1 MPPPPIPPPATPP
14 VALDEMQSRLERAL
28 ASSPADATELI
39 WVEARRGQ
47 ESNGKRRRDSYEL
60 QERMVLARVRE
71 AGRCGIH
78 RTSGSEVSDLEGAI
92 REALAQARL
101 SPPSPPPLL
110 PEGADGA
117 LAPMAGLHDPELA
130 RMTSGRARELVQRL
144 SDRDETV
151 RLGWAQGRVAV
162 LGSRGLR
169 RSAEVTSAWATVTAG
184 KGPGAGIAS
193 AASRSLAGLGP
204 SNLLARAR
212 ARQADDEEEEAPA
225 GPVPVVLSQEAAAAL
240 LEMLNRRAFTSTAY
254 HHGAPFL
261 REALGTPVFHAAIS
275 LRDDATDARGIP
287 FPFDLL
293 GSAKRP
299 LDLIERGVFLTP
311 ALDERLAAD
320 LGRRPTPHLVA
331 PDEAAP
337 GHLFLLPGEHPDAE
351 LLSGAAGGV
360 WIGALDPVQGHD
372 PGSLRFRALARG
384 VRRIVDPAP
393 PLPGA
398 GGEGE
403 IHRFLGAPLPD
414 LLWEDDLR
422 ALLSEGV
429 AVGSEPVTVPLGD
442 GLFGGITAP
451 ILFLE
456 RVAGLSPTSAPT
468 R

>member
-1 MPPPPIPPPATPP
+1 MPPPVASPVSPIS
-14 VALDEMQSRLERAL
+14 LDEMQSRLERAL

-71 AGRCGIH
+71 SGRSGLN
-78 RTSGSEVSDLEGAI
+78 RTSGCEVSDLERAI
-92 REALAQARL
+92 RQALAQARL
-101 SPPSPPPLL
+101 SPPSPPALL
-110 PEGADGA
+110 PEVAEGG
-117 LAPMAGLHDPELA
+117 LAPGLRDALWDPELA
-130 RMTSGRARELVQRL
+130 RMTPGRARELVQKL

-151 RLGWAQGRVAV
+151 RLGWAEGRMAVAA
-162 LGSRGLR
+162 SRGLR
-169 RSAEVTSAWATVTAG
+169 RTAQATSVWAAVSAG
-184 KGPGAGIAS
+184 RGPGAGIAA

-204 SNLLARAR
+204 AGLLARAR
-212 ARQADDEEEEAPA
+212 ARQGPDGEVAEIPD

-240 LEMLNRRAFTSTAY
+240 LEMLNRRAFTSTSF

-261 REALGTPVFHAAIS
+261 RDALGTPVFHAAIS
-275 LRDDATDARGIP
+275 LRDDATDPRGIP

-299 LDLIERGVFLTP
+299 LDLVERGVFLTP
-311 ALDERLAAD
+311 ALDERLAVD

-337 GHLFLLPGEHPDAE
+337 SHLFLLPGSLPDAD
-351 LLSGAAGGV
+351 LLRNAEGGV
-360 WIGALDPVQGHD
+360 WIGALDPVQSHD
-372 PGSLRFRALARG
+372 PGSLRFRTTARG
-384 VRRIVDPAP
+384 VRRIEG
-393 PLPGA
+393 GA
-398 GGEGE
+398 
-403 IHRFLGAPLPD
+403 LGTALPD

-422 ALLSEGV
+422 ALLSQGV

-451 ILFLE
+451 VVWLE
-456 RVAGLSPTSAPT
+456 RVQGLT